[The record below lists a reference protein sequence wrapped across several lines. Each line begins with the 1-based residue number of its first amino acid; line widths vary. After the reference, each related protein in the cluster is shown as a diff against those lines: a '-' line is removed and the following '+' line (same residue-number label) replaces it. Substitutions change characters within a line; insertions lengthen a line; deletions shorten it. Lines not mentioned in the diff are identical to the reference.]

1 MSDSDIIGALGERAF
16 SPGPPTG
23 GFTSGS
29 DSDGTFGGL
38 LKDVKSLL
46 EIKPPQR
53 KSIQADA
60 VANDVAQISR
70 QGAGIVAAQLANAR
84 LEEAAR
90 AREDETMQKMGDF
103 QGDFLSDS
111 SPSVPVGPGSR
122 QKKHAKRERIPISD
136 DDMTVTSSDGGGS
149 SESPTPKARSVELSR
164 DKVQSQAVRPTK
176 DGQGFA
182 ARKELHRSAT
192 SQGDSFQAKK
202 DTLPVSMRRAS
213 APAVAPG
220 NVPMPKS
227 KVAAVAKE
235 IGAPPPPDGLRDGL
249 RTQHISMLCALQ
261 VLSAGELDVLL
272 SQWQQEWLHTSG
284 RATDVAV
291 KAAIATKQGMIMRKE
306 ERRQHRKQRGTRES
320 DKVAEVETKR
330 PSTAPSNSG
339 LPSPAITTP
348 APAVYSTHGRLAE
361 WRGTFR

>member
-1 MSDSDIIGALGERAF
+1 MSDTDIIGALGERAS
-16 SPGPPTG
+16 SPGPLTG

-46 EIKPPQR
+46 DIKAPQR
-53 KSIQADA
+53 RSIKADA

-70 QGAGIVAAQLANAR
+70 QGAGIAAAQLANAR

-90 AREDETMQKMGDF
+90 AAEEEALQKME
-103 QGDFLSDS
+103 GDFLSDS
-111 SPSVPVGPGSR
+111 SPSIPAGPGSR
-122 QKKHAKRERIPISD
+122 QKKHAKRERVPISD

-149 SESPTPKARSVELSR
+149 SESPTPKARSMI
-164 DKVQSQAVRPTK
+164 K
-176 DGQGFA
+176 DGQGFGGGL
-182 ARKELHRSAT
+182 ARGELQRSKT
-192 SQGDSFQAKK
+192 LEDQHKSDSSQPKLS
-202 DTLPVSMRRAS
+202 VSMRRAS

-220 NVPMPKS
+220 NVPMPMPKS
-227 KVAAVAKE
+227 KVTAVAKD

-261 VLSAGELDVLL
+261 VLSASELDVLL

-291 KAAIATKQGMIMRKE
+291 KAAIATKQAMASRKE
-306 ERRQHRKQRGTRES
+306 ERRLRQKQKVAGTRTS
-320 DKVAEVETKR
+320 DKVAEADVIR
-330 PSTAPSNSG
+330 PSTIPSNSG
-339 LPSPAITTP
+339 LPTP
-348 APAVYSTHGRLAE
+348 ATNTPDPGVYSTHGRLAE